1 MSDTSIAFIGGS
13 GLYNIEGIS
22 HMEKLNI
29 STPFGKPSSPIT
41 IGELNNSKVA
51 FLPRHGINH
60 ELNPSEIPTKANLY
74 ALKSIGVKKII
85 SISAVGSLQ
94 KEIEPLH
101 LVIPDQIIDRTKS
114 RASTF
119 FEKGIVAHVSFAE
132 PFCKSLNKLL
142 VETGTN
148 LNIPLHQN
156 KTYLAMEGPQFSTKA
171 ESALYRQWGADII
184 GMTAIPEA
192 KLAREAEICYSTIA
206 MVTDYDCWH
215 ETEAD
220 VSVELVIQNLM
231 KNINT
236 SKKMIYQIS
245 NSINSDYDCEC
256 SNALKNAIITNIDSI
271 PKEINNKLSLFTK
284 KYL

>member
-22 HMEKLNI
+22 AIEKLNVN
-29 STPFGKPSSPIT
+29 TPFGKPSATIT
-41 IGELNNSKVA
+41 IGKLNNLKVA

-60 ELNPSEIPTKANLY
+60 ELNPSEIPTKANIY
-74 ALKSIGVKKII
+74 ALKSIGVKRII

-114 RASTF
+114 RPSTF
-119 FEKGIVAHVSFAE
+119 FEKGIVAHVSFAN

-142 VETGTN
+142 FKTGKN
-148 LNIPLHQN
+148 LNIPLHKN

-171 ESALYRQWGADII
+171 ESELYRMWGADII

-215 ETEAD
+215 ENEED
-220 VSVELVIQNLM
+220 VSVELVIQNL
-231 KNINT
+231 KNNINT
-236 SKKMIYQIS
+236 SNKMIYKIS
-245 NSINSDYDCEC
+245 TSVNLDYDCEC

-271 PKEINNKLSLFTK
+271 PKEIDDKLSLFTK